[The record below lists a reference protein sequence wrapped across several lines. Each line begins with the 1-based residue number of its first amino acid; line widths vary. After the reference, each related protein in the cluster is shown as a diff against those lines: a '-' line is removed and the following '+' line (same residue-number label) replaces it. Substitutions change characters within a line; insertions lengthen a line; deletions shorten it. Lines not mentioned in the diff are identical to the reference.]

1 MSNKYLILIP
11 TIIIIIITINYSTT
25 TYLYVQYKIS
35 NIPTGKMQGRHQENV
50 GGRNAN
56 PTNLQEQITNN
67 VLKHTTANL
76 PSTNSPAEGPNLGF
90 KPTAAMVSRVLS

>member
-1 MSNKYLILIP
+1 
-11 TIIIIIITINYSTT
+11 
-25 TYLYVQYKIS
+25 
-35 NIPTGKMQGRHQENV
+35 MQGRYQENV
-50 GGRNAN
+50 GGRNVN
-56 PTNLQEQITNN
+56 PTNLQEQITNH